1 MDTGNL
7 LQCQKEENGLDGGVD
22 FHSLVCCSLLC
33 GIGFDMFVKKLF
45 SDLHVT
51 VFHPDS
57 SLDLFSR
64 KWFLKV
70 GSYTWHRA
78 SAQTEFANFPTTN
91 LATFMFLLM

>member
-45 SDLHVT
+45 SDLHV
-51 VFHPDS
+51 FHPDS
-57 SLDLFSR
+57 SLYLFSR

-70 GSYTWHRA
+70 GLYTWHRGLCTDRVCQF
-78 SAQTEFANFPTTN
+78 SNDQSGDFYVFAHVN
-91 LATFMFLLM
+91 